1 MSASSWPEAVPVAA
15 SQPEVTEAPRWSL
28 GTRIAFRFLF
38 VFLLLMNLPAPLE
51 NIPVVGY
58 SIYDWFAS
66 FWSAIVPP
74 MAQAVF
80 GVEADVLNPTGSG
93 DRMADYIH
101 LFISSVAAGVTTLL
115 WSLLDRKALS
125 YPRLHKF
132 LRVYV
137 RFTLAFTM
145 IQYGAIKIIK
155 TQFPMPGLDRLVQP
169 MGEFSPMGLLW
180 TFMGVS
186 TAYNV
191 FTGLG
196 EIVGGLLLTTRRTTL
211 LGALV
216 SAGVLAHIA
225 MLNFSYDVPVKI
237 FSLLLLLMA
246 LFLIAPDLKRVA
258 AFFLENRAVRTRK
271 WVLVLRTLIVVGIT
285 GMTLYQTSQR
295 QRFMAA
301 EIKPSPLTGLWTVGE
316 LVVDSVPRP
325 PLLTDATRWQRVIFS
340 DRGVLTVQT
349 VDGKRTRYRTTVSG
363 GRELKLQRYRIPD
376 AGRLA
381 YLTPNASTLVVD
393 GTVEGKRIHA
403 TLQKEDTTKSFL
415 LLNRGFHWITDVPYN
430 R

>member
-1 MSASSWPEAVPVAA
+1 MSASSWPEALPAA
-15 SQPEVTEAPRWSL
+15 AAQPEVTEAPRWSL

-38 VFLLLMNLPAPLE
+38 VFLLLMNLPAPFTYVPMVDMPIWEL
-51 NIPVVGY
+51 
-58 SIYDWFAS
+58 FHS
-66 FWSAIVPP
+66 FWSAIVPVV
-74 MAQAVF
+74 ARSVF
-80 GVEADVLNPTGSG
+80 GVAVDMDSPSGSG
-93 DRMADYIH
+93 DRMSDYVH
-101 LFISSVAAGVTTLL
+101 LFISAVAAGAVALV
-115 WSLLDRKALS
+115 WSVFDRTAVS
-125 YPRLHKF
+125 YPRLHKL

-145 IQYGAIKIIK
+145 ISYGAIKVIK

-196 EIVGGLLLTTRRTTL
+196 ELVGGLLLTTRRTTL
-211 LGALV
+211 LGALI
-216 SAGVLAHIA
+216 SAAVTAHIA

-237 FSLLLLLMA
+237 YSSLLLLMA
-246 LFLIAPDLKRVA
+246 LFLIAPDMKRLA
-258 AFFLENRAVRTRK
+258 AFFLENRAVRTRR

-285 GMTLYQTSQR
+285 AQMLYYTAQR
-295 QRFMAA
+295 QRRMTA
-301 EIKPSPLTGLWTVGE
+301 EIQPSPLTGLWTVGE
-316 LVVDSVPRP
+316 LVMDSIPRP

-349 VDGKRTRYRTTVSG
+349 VDGKRTRYGTVSNG
-363 GRELKLQRYRIPD
+363 SRELKLQRYRVPD
-376 AGRLA
+376 AGTLA
-381 YLTPNASTLVVD
+381 YLTPNASTLVLD
-393 GTVEGKRIHA
+393 GTVDGKRIHA
-403 TLQKEDTTKSFL
+403 TLQKQETSSFL
-415 LLNRGFHWITDVPYN
+415 LLTRGFHWITDIPYN

>member
-1 MSASSWPEAVPVAA
+1 MSVSSWPEAVPVTTA
-15 SQPEVTEAPRWSL
+15 QPEVTEAPRWSL

-51 NIPVVGY
+51 KIPVVGY
-58 SIYDWFAS
+58 SIYEWFAS
-66 FWSAIVPP
+66 LWTAIVPP
-74 MAQAVF
+74 VAQAVF

-101 LFISSVAAGVTTLL
+101 LFISAVAAGAVTLL
-115 WSLLDRKALS
+115 WSLLDRRAVS
-125 YPRLHKF
+125 YPRLHKL

-145 IQYGAIKIIK
+145 IQYGAIKVIK

-196 EIVGGLLLTTRRTTL
+196 ELVGGLLLTTRRTTL
-211 LGALV
+211 AGALV
-216 SAGVLAHIA
+216 STGVLAHIA
-225 MLNFSYDVPVKI
+225 MLNFSYDVPVKLY
-237 FSLLLLLMA
+237 SLLLLLMA
-246 LFLIAPDLKRVA
+246 LFLLAPDLKRLA

-271 WVLVLRTLIVVGIT
+271 WVLVLRTLLVVWIT
-285 GMTLYQTSQR
+285 AVTLYETSQR
-295 QRFMAA
+295 QRMMAA
-301 EIKPSPLTGLWTVGE
+301 QIKPSPLIGLWTVGE

-325 PLLTDATRWQRVIFS
+325 PLLTDATRWQRVVFS

-349 VDGKRTRYRTTVSG
+349 GDGKRTRYRTTSNG
-363 GRELKLQRYRIPD
+363 SRELKLQRYRVAD

-381 YLTPNASTLVVD
+381 YLTPNASTLVLD
-393 GTVEGKRIHA
+393 GTVDGKRIHA
-403 TLQKEDTTKSFL
+403 TLQKEETAPFL
-415 LLNRGFHWITDVPYN
+415 LLTRGFHWITDVPYN